1 MYLAILLILLAKILP
16 HTKPY
21 VNAGIYAAA
30 KFFMLLLLGTE
41 FISLVIS
48 TILGFAAAFIYFIIM
63 LRLDRSI
70 VGWFL
75 FGVFGAILVTL
86 I

>member
-1 MYLAILLILLAKILP
+1 M
-16 HTKPY
+16 
-21 VNAGIYAAA
+21 
-30 KFFMLLLLGTE
+30 M
-41 FISLVIS
+41 IS